1 MALVSP
7 VVLVLGAGGNIG
19 QAVANKFASQGYKV
33 ALAARSLKESDSTVH
48 QLHIPSDLADTGAV
62 LKAFAK
68 VTERFGLPGVVVYNG
83 ASAHPIPGSH

>member
-1 MALVSP
+1 
-7 VVLVLGAGGNIG
+7 
-19 QAVANKFASQGYKV
+19 
-33 ALAARSLKESDSTVH
+33 
-48 QLHIPSDLADTGAV
+48 LADTGAV